1 MIIPFYEMDKNSR
14 IWVFQSNR
22 KFFDD
27 ELVDIEKSLSIFLEN
42 WTAHKA
48 ELKVAYTIKY
58 DRFIIIALDESINA
72 ATGCSID
79 KCVHFIKDLENK
91 YEIDLLDKM
100 NISFKQGDYISYKS
114 IVDFKKLVK
123 NKSVSKNTIVF
134 NNLVLDIGDFNEN
147 WEVPA
152 TKSWHARFFNS

>member
-114 IVDFKKLVK
+114 IVDFKKLIK

-134 NNLVLDIGDFNEN
+134 NNLVLDIEEFNEN

>member
-114 IVDFKKLVK
+114 IVYFKKLVK

-134 NNLVLDIGDFNEN
+134 NNLVLDIEDFNEN

>member
-58 DRFIIIALDESINA
+58 DRFIIIALDESIN
-72 ATGCSID
+72 C
-79 KCVHFIKDLENK
+79 
-91 YEIDLLDKM
+91 LLYTSPSPRDR
-100 NISFKQGDYISYKS
+100 QKS
-114 IVDFKKLVK
+114 RMP
-123 NKSVSKNTIVF
+123 SS
-134 NNLVLDIGDFNEN
+134 
-147 WEVPA
+147 A
-152 TKSWHARFFNS
+152 

>member
-114 IVDFKKLVK
+114 IVDFKKLIK

-134 NNLVLDIGDFNEN
+134 NNLVLDIEDFNEN

>member
-27 ELVDIEKSLSIFLEN
+27 ELVDIEKSLSLFLEN

-91 YEIDLLDKM
+91 YEIDLLDKI
-100 NISFKQGDYISYKS
+100 NISFKQVDYISYKS

-134 NNLVLDIGDFNEN
+134 NNLVLDIEDFNEN

>member
-100 NISFKQGDYISYKS
+100 NISFKQGYYISYKS

-134 NNLVLDIGDFNEN
+134 NNLVLDIEEFNEN

-152 TKSWHARFFNS
+152 TKYWNARFFNS

>member
-79 KCVHFIKDLENK
+79 KCVHFIQEIESK
-91 YEIDLLDKM
+91 YNVILLDKM
-100 NISFKQGDYISYKS
+100 NISFKQGEFVTYKS
-114 IVDFKKLVK
+114 INEFKDLVK
-123 NKSVSKNTIVF
+123 NKSVSKKTIVF
-134 NNLVLDIGDFNEN
+134 NNLVLDIDDFIKN

-152 TKSWHARFFNS
+152 EKSWHARFFNG

>member
-27 ELVDIEKSLSIFLEN
+27 ELVDIEKSLSLFLEN

-134 NNLVLDIGDFNEN
+134 NNLVLDIKDFNEN
-147 WEVPA
+147 WEVPV

>member
-1 MIIPFYEMDKNSR
+1 MIIPFSEMDKNSR

-27 ELVDIEKSLSIFLEN
+27 ELVEIEKSLSIFLKN

-58 DRFIIIALDESINA
+58 DRFIIIALDESLNN

-79 KCVHFIKDLENK
+79 KCVHFIKNLEVK

-100 NISFKQGDYISYKS
+100 NISFKQGDYVSYKS
-114 IVDFKKLVK
+114 IIDFKKLVR
-123 NKSVSKNTIVF
+123 NKSVSKNTVVF

-152 TKSWHARFFNS
+152 TKSWHARFFSS

>member
-1 MIIPFYEMDKNSR
+1 M
-14 IWVFQSNR
+14 
-22 KFFDD
+22 
-27 ELVDIEKSLSIFLEN
+27 
-42 WTAHKA
+42 
-48 ELKVAYTIKY
+48 
-58 DRFIIIALDESINA
+58 DESIND

-134 NNLVLDIGDFNEN
+134 NNLVLDIEEFNEN

>member
-1 MIIPFYEMDKNSR
+1 MIIPFSEMDKNSR

-100 NISFKQGDYISYKS
+100 NISFKQGDYVSYKS
-114 IVDFKKLVK
+114 IIDFKKLVK
-123 NKSVSKNTIVF
+123 NKSVSKNTVVF
-134 NNLVLDIGDFNEN
+134 NN
-147 WEVPA
+147 
-152 TKSWHARFFNS
+152 FFII